1 MSGWEI
7 LFIGVALSMDAFA
20 VGITDGMAEPRM
32 RGWKVFMI
40 AFVFTL
46 FQFGM
51 PLLGY
56 FLGAAFTE
64 LVEKI
69 APYLSFAL
77 LFVLGG
83 KMIFDCIKE
92 KTARKKECRLRSFL
106 IAEKEPIGAGRL
118 FVQAVATS
126 LDALAVGVT
135 LLAAETGAG
144 LPASVWGCALVIGAV
159 TFSLSVIAVN
169 TGKKTGG
176 KFSDDAGLLGGA
188 ILIIIGIKILLEGII

>member
-1 MSGWEI
+1 MSELEI
-7 LFIGVALSMDAFA
+7 VFIGIALSMDAFA
-20 VGITDGMAEPRM
+20 VGMTDGMVEPKM
-32 RGWKVFMI
+32 RTLKVLAI
-40 AFVFTL
+40 AFAFAL

-77 LFVLGG
+77 LLVLGA
-83 KMIFDCIKE
+83 KMIFDCGKE
-92 KTARKKECRLRSFL
+92 KIERKKECALRPFL
-106 IAEKEPIGAGRL
+106 IADTNPLGAGKL

-144 LPASVWGCALVIGAV
+144 LPAQVWLCALVIGAV
-159 TFSLSVIAVN
+159 TFSLSVIAVSV
-169 TGKKTGG
+169 GKRAGD
-176 KFSDDAGLLGGA
+176 KFSDEAGLLGGV
-188 ILIIIGIKILLEGII
+188 ILISIGLKILLEGVL